1 MFLKE
6 VVLIHKDILEET
18 AARYEMGFVED
29 LEVDRMTLV
38 LSNMQ
43 TQSDNANRMTEV
55 SLLNLK
61 MMLGL
66 SLNESLEL
74 TDSLEQLSAQSKAF
88 EFEESQWQSRIE
100 YQLANTQTAINKL
113 DLRRYQSHYLPSIAA
128 FGSYSENAMRNEFN
142 FDDSDRS
149 WYPTK
154 VLGVKA
160 TLNLFD
166 GLNRM
171 AKVQKAKIKLQQ
183 ARNDQQNIAQ
193 SLQLEYQQA
202 LSAYLT
208 AISNIEYK
216 DKSLSLSKKI
226 YQKTLVKYQEGL
238 VSSVELSQSGADYL
252 EAHSNYSQ
260 AVYDLLST
268 EMKYQRTLGK

>member
-1 MFLKE
+1 M
-6 VVLIHKDILEET
+6 
-18 AARYEMGFVED
+18 
-29 LEVDRMTLV
+29 
-38 LSNMQ
+38 
-43 TQSDNANRMTEV
+43 
-55 SLLNLK
+55 
-61 MMLGL
+61 
-66 SLNESLEL
+66 
-74 TDSLEQLSAQSKAF
+74 
-88 EFEESQWQSRIE
+88 
-100 YQLANTQTAINKL
+100 
-113 DLRRYQSHYLPSIAA
+113 DLRRYQSRYLPSIAA
-128 FGSYSENAMRNEFN
+128 FGSYSENTMRNEFN

>member
-1 MFLKE
+1 
-6 VVLIHKDILEET
+6 
-18 AARYEMGFVED
+18 
-29 LEVDRMTLV
+29 
-38 LSNMQ
+38 
-43 TQSDNANRMTEV
+43 
-55 SLLNLK
+55 
-61 MMLGL
+61 
-66 SLNESLEL
+66 
-74 TDSLEQLSAQSKAF
+74 
-88 EFEESQWQSRIE
+88 
-100 YQLANTQTAINKL
+100 
-113 DLRRYQSHYLPSIAA
+113 
-128 FGSYSENAMRNEFN
+128 MRNEFN

-226 YQKTLVKYQEGL
+226 YQKTLVKYQE
-238 VSSVELSQSGADYL
+238 DW
-252 EAHSNYSQ
+252 
-260 AVYDLLST
+260 
-268 EMKYQRTLGK
+268 

>member
-1 MFLKE
+1 
-6 VVLIHKDILEET
+6 
-18 AARYEMGFVED
+18 
-29 LEVDRMTLV
+29 
-38 LSNMQ
+38 
-43 TQSDNANRMTEV
+43 
-55 SLLNLK
+55 
-61 MMLGL
+61 MLGL

-100 YQLANTQTAINKL
+100 YQLANPQTAINKL
-113 DLRRYQSHYLPSIAA
+113 DLRRDQSRYLPSIAA
-128 FGSYSENAMRNEFN
+128 FGSYSENTMRNEFN

>member
-1 MFLKE
+1 
-6 VVLIHKDILEET
+6 
-18 AARYEMGFVED
+18 
-29 LEVDRMTLV
+29 
-38 LSNMQ
+38 
-43 TQSDNANRMTEV
+43 
-55 SLLNLK
+55 
-61 MMLGL
+61 
-66 SLNESLEL
+66 
-74 TDSLEQLSAQSKAF
+74 
-88 EFEESQWQSRIE
+88 
-100 YQLANTQTAINKL
+100 
-113 DLRRYQSHYLPSIAA
+113 
-128 FGSYSENAMRNEFN
+128 
-142 FDDSDRS
+142 
-149 WYPTK
+149 
-154 VLGVKA
+154 
-160 TLNLFD
+160 
-166 GLNRM
+166 M

>member
-1 MFLKE
+1 MGGSFGRRKKLFLKE

-208 AISNIEYK
+208 AISNIEHK
-216 DKSLSLSKKI
+216 DKSLSLSKK
-226 YQKTLVKYQEGL
+226 YTKKHL
-238 VSSVELSQSGADYL
+238 
-252 EAHSNYSQ
+252 
-260 AVYDLLST
+260 
-268 EMKYQRTLGK
+268 